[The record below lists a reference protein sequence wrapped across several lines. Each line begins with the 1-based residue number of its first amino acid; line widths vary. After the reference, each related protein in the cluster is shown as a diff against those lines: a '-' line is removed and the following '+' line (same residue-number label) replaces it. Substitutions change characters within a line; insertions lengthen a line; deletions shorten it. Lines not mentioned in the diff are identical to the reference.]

1 MTKTACPV
9 KLTGWPWG
17 AGAVPKMRP
26 VAYMTQSS
34 LARLPPMAYKDE
46 KPSLACDMLWA
57 LRGLQAAARLCRG
70 RS

>member
-46 KPSLACDMLWA
+46 KPSLACDML
-57 LRGLQAAARLCRG
+57 
-70 RS
+70 